1 MNQHDI
7 LDILKKIIM
16 PYLENPIDIEMESD
30 LSKDLAINSV
40 DFVNII
46 IEIEDTFNHSIE
58 EKKMFNMRSVN
69 DLVKYIM
76 EFNVE

>member
-1 MNQHDI
+1 M
-7 LDILKKIIM
+7 
-16 PYLENPIDIEMESD
+16 ENPIDIEMESD